1 MPVFQRAGPQWHL
14 QGHVQRHPHDP
25 RTITLTRP
33 VDALSP
39 VLNGMVGQVIWDMKV
54 TKPKKSKL
62 EYLTVV
68 LTPVLVSSISTN
80 NAGGGSGAG
89 PHSFL
94 SGETETIS
102 LQFLQIPPAL
112 AFRDWGISRSNAV
125 HHTSTGGG
133 AGKVA

>member
-14 QGHVQRHPHDP
+14 QGDVERHPHDP

-33 VDALSP
+33 IDTLSP

-54 TKPKKSKL
+54 TKPKNKSKL

-68 LTPVLVSSISTN
+68 LAPVLVSSISTN
-80 NAGGGSGAG
+80 NAGKGNGTG
-89 PHSFL
+89 PHSL
-94 SGETETIS
+94 QLGETETIS

-112 AFRDWGISRSNAV
+112 AFKNWEISR
-125 HHTSTGGG
+125 
-133 AGKVA
+133 